1 MHIMYFLSYLNSL
14 ALKKMNILI
23 MHILALD
30 KILRWNHAFSVNQ
43 QHLQGRS
50 STFPEESL
58 PRVKEFID
66 PLRVI
71 VIQ

>member
-1 MHIMYFLSYLNSL
+1 
-14 ALKKMNILI
+14 MNTLI

-30 KILRWNHAFSVNQ
+30 KNLKWNHVFSVTQ

-71 VIQ
+71 VIQWMLGDN